1 MAGFITTSAFN
12 QLMAY
17 CYVELAV
24 SFLAVAV
31 ASSIIILP
39 TMEPGGGIARLSWFG
54 CFCIEYEAGA
64 PAKRSLN

>member
-39 TMEPGGGIARLSWFG
+39 TMEPGGGIARLS
-54 CFCIEYEAGA
+54 
-64 PAKRSLN
+64 